1 RFSRDWSSDVCS
13 SDLGF
18 FLEARL
24 PWSDLPEVARVRV
37 GLRGQLQYTDASA
50 PGRVRAVVAQGRG
63 QIFFTLE
70 SETGLIQALLEP
82 KSLGLEPARVVHGN
96 VAGGPEL
103 ERVAIYG

>member
-24 PWSDLPEVARVRV
+24 PWSALPEVARVRV

-82 KSLGLEPARVVHGN
+82 KSRSEERRVGKEGN
-96 VAGGPEL
+96 TH
-103 ERVAIYG
+103 Y